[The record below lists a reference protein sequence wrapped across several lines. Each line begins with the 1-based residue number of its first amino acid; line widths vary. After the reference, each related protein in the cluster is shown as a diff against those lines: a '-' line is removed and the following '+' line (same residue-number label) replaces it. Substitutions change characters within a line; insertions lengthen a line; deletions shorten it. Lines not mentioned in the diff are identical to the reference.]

1 LFLKPSRFDDR
12 ALGLGKLDEDVDEI
26 GMGLFDKAFYLFF
39 VFNAHVHDTIPDG
52 TLGVQKSLEIVLI
65 GSRHRRTLAA

>member
-1 LFLKPSRFDDR
+1 MIARSASENWTETF
-12 ALGLGKLDEDVDEI
+12 DEI

-39 VFNAHVHDTIPDG
+39 VFNAHVHDTLPDG

-65 GSRHRRTLAA
+65 GSGHRRTLA